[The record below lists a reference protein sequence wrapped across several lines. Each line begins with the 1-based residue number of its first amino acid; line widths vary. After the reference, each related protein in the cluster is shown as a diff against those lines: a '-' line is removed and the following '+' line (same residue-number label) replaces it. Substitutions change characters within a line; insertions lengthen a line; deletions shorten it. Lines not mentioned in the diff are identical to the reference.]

1 MAVGGRT
8 RHYLGGDLPLRARS
22 ILDDEWL
29 AETLRQPLT
38 NQAREDVGW
47 TAGRKADHDPHRPR
61 RVGLRPRDTRHRR
74 QRGGARGQTEK
85 ISPGKFHFEPCLS
98 LAASRVAAWMCDPE
112 LPSNR
117 PKRDGHHRR
126 SPRSA
131 CTTQPK
137 NLVGRLDMSE
147 RRITQLFGL
156 VLGAIV
162 TCTLVLNAFAFKPKT
177 VLSETENPLSQK
189 KETPGGGLSNKPI
202 ASAACAAVL
211 WFH

>member
-1 MAVGGRT
+1 MGDPVSGNDQKQRMAIGGRM
-8 RHYLGGDLPLRARS
+8 RHGLGGDLPLRARS
-22 ILDDEWL
+22 VLDDEWL

-47 TAGRKADHDPHRPR
+47 TAGGKADHDPHRPR
-61 RVGLRPRDTRHRR
+61 RVGLRESDARDDR
-74 QRGGARGQTEK
+74 QRGGARGQAEK
-85 ISPGKFHFEPCLS
+85 ISAGKLHFEPSLS
-98 LAASRVAAWMCDPE
+98 LRVARSPRRRVTE
-112 LPSNR
+112 TYSRILPSNR

-162 TCTLVLNAFAFKPKT
+162 TCTLVLNAFAF
-177 VLSETENPLSQK
+177 
-189 KETPGGGLSNKPI
+189 
-202 ASAACAAVL
+202 
-211 WFH
+211 